1 MRTVFVL
8 FDSMN
13 RLALECYGGTG
24 IPTPNFN
31 RFAQK
36 AITFDRHYVGSLP
49 CMPARR
55 DLMTGRLGFMHRSW
69 GPLEPFDN
77 AFAQHLSA
85 HGTYSH
91 MITDHQHYFQEGG
104 FGYINTFDSWDFIRG
119 QEDDTW
125 VAMVQPPLER
135 FRDMFDDH
143 HYPLS
148 KIPPGTKTVTKRNV
162 PSKSWKQLSNIK
174 NRERYKTEQD
184 FSCVKCF
191 SAGLEFLHA
200 NRQAGDWFLMLETFD
215 PHEPFHAPERF
226 RKMFAT
232 GYNGKILDWPI
243 YEKITNSAEEVAE
256 IRANYAALVAMCDD
270 QFGRLLDSF
279 DALDLWRDTTL
290 IVTTDHGFLLS
301 EHDWWGKNRTPY
313 YDEISHIP
321 LLIYHPEHAQMG
333 GERRQS
339 LTQATDLMPTF
350 LDMANGDIP
359 IPPEVTGHSLL
370 PVLAN
375 DSPQRED
382 TILGMFGGPI
392 CATDGRYT
400 YYLFPD
406 SLTGEGFNEYTLMP
420 AHLRSYFDVREFA
433 DAEMSEPFDF
443 TKNARLMKIKAR
455 DYAERIPWMEKQ
467 GGFAEVGTVLYDLGV
482 DPLQAN
488 PIADPEV
495 VQRMRAAICRHLSR
509 HDAPREIYQRYGLS
523 GRVKSC
529 ASFRK
534 TAPGDV

>member
-8 FDSMN
+8 YDSLN
-13 RLALECYGGTG
+13 RLALECFGGAG

-31 RFAQK
+31 RFAEK
-36 AITFDRHYVGSLP
+36 AVSFDRHYVGSLP

-77 AFAQHLSA
+77 TFAQLLSA
-85 HGTYSH
+85 QGTYSH

-104 FGYINTFDSWDFIRG
+104 FGYINSFDSWEFIRG

-125 VAMVQPPLER
+125 VADVQPPLQRYRE
-135 FRDMFDDH
+135 MFDDR

-148 KIPPGTKTVTKRNV
+148 KIPAGTKTVTKRNV
-162 PSKSWKQLSNIK
+162 PDKAWKQLSNIK
-174 NRERYKTEQD
+174 NRERYQQERD
-184 FSCVKCF
+184 FPCVKVF
-191 SAGLEFLHA
+191 SAGLDFLQA
-200 NRQAGDWFLMLETFD
+200 NRQADDWFLMLETFD

-243 YEKITNSAEEVAE
+243 YEKITGSAEEVAE

-270 QFGRLLDSF
+270 QFGRLLDTF
-279 DALDLWRDTTL
+279 DALDLWADTAL
-290 IVTTDHGFLLS
+290 IVATDHGFLLS

-321 LLIYHPEHAQMG
+321 LMIYHPDHAQSAG
-333 GERRQS
+333 QRRQS
-339 LTQATDLMPTF
+339 LTQAVDLMPTF
-350 LDMANGDIP
+350 LDMASGDIACP
-359 IPPEVTGHSLL
+359 AEVTGHSLM
-370 PVLAN
+370 PVLAD
-375 DSPQRED
+375 DSPVRQD

-400 YYLFPD
+400 YYLYPD

-420 AHLRSYFDVREFA
+420 AHLRSYFDVRELA
-433 DAEMSEPFDF
+433 DMEMSEPFDF

-455 DYAERIPWMEKQ
+455 DFAERIPWMEKQ
-467 GGFAEVGTVLYDLGV
+467 GGFAEVGTVLYDLAN
-482 DPLQAN
+482 DPQQMTPLTN
-488 PIADPEV
+488 PEV
-495 VQRMRAAICRHLSR
+495 VQRMRAVICRHLLR

-523 GRVKSC
+523 DLVGDADFTKS
-529 ASFRK
+529 ARD
-534 TAPGDV
+534 GV